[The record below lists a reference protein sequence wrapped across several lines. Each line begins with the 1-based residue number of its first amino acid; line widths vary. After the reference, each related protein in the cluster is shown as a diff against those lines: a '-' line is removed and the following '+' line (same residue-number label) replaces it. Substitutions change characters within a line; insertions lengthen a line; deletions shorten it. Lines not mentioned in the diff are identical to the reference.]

1 MDSLDK
7 MRDCPYFTPC
17 VRRLYADT
25 QVMHTEVY
33 CSNETMCAN
42 LTLRFFGSAI
52 PFCLREWGDQN
63 AVDSGGVG
71 GDAPGR

>member
-1 MDSLDK
+1 MDDLDK
-7 MRDCPYFTPC
+7 MRDCPCFTPC

-42 LTLRFFGSAI
+42 LALRFFDKQVEFCQWPSAQKN
-52 PFCLREWGDQN
+52 PP
-63 AVDSGGVG
+63 VDSTDKGEG
-71 GDAPGR
+71 

>member
-1 MDSLDK
+1 MDDLDK

-25 QVMHTEVY
+25 QVVHTEVY

-42 LTLRFFGSAI
+42 LALRFFDKPVEFCQWPSAQKN
-52 PFCLREWGDQN
+52 PP
-63 AVDSGGVG
+63 VDSTDKGEG
-71 GDAPGR
+71 

>member
-1 MDSLDK
+1 MDDLDK

-42 LTLRFFGSAI
+42 LDLRFFGSAI
-52 PFCLREWGDQN
+52 PFCLREWGEQN
-63 AVDSGGVG
+63 EVDNRGAG